1 MIFLDSSFLIAYKIE
16 NDVHHQKAKILMEK
30 IIKNEFGKPIISDYI
45 FDEVITVIFGKS
57 KSHELAIETGK
68 ELINSFNII
77 NIEES
82 LFKESWNEFIKQKET
97 KFSFTDCSILAL
109 MNAHKIQNLATFDEE
124 FNKVGS
130 LRVFN

>member
-16 NDVHHQKAKILMEK
+16 NDTHHQKAKLLMEK

-57 KSHELAIETGK
+57 KNHKLAVETGK
-68 ELINSFNII
+68 ELINSFDIL

-109 MNAHKIQNLATFDEE
+109 INSHKIQNLATFDEE
-124 FNKVGS
+124 FNNIGS